1 MENKTWYKSGERE
14 GSDESITTPMFK
26 EMITQQKV
34 KKMKQQKKLLAIK
47 LYSLKLIVL
56 YAEVDIW
63 EENKSETI
71 DLSSYKIWIYE
82 SS

>member
-1 MENKTWYKSGERE
+1 
-14 GSDESITTPMFK
+14 MFK
-26 EMITQQKV
+26 EMIMWRKV

-63 EENKSETI
+63 QENKSDTL

>member
-1 MENKTWYKSGERE
+1 
-14 GSDESITTPMFK
+14 MFK
-26 EMITQQKV
+26 EMIMQRKV

-56 YAEVDIW
+56 YAEVYIW
-63 EENKSETI
+63 QENKSETL
-71 DLSSYKIWIYE
+71 DPSSYKIWIYE